1 MIGIITLG
9 VVIMVGVTTY
19 YQIKN
24 LSKEISNLDLR
35 DLECGI
41 EDLSNYFYTNQND
54 RVLNKSVVFE
64 NRNNEKISF
73 TQIED
78 NTILMSFSSQ
88 LYRITKGKENEILSV
103 NPFGGPYISRKYEW
117 GYAKEFSFDMGEIN
131 NEWKGLKVIK
141 IDYSNNPQEF
151 KLTLKKKEK

>member
-9 VVIMVGVTTY
+9 VVIMVGVITY
-19 YQIKN
+19 YQMKK
-24 LSKEISNLDLR
+24 LSKEISNLNLEDVEYDL
-35 DLECGI
+35 
-41 EDLSNYFYTNQND
+41 EDLSNYLYSNQND
-54 RVLNKSVVFE
+54 RIFRKSVIFE

-73 TQIED
+73 TQVED
-78 NTILMSFSSQ
+78 NIILMSFSSQ